1 MNGGVRGCE
10 PPEISLAAEAEK
22 LIERYPPGRSRS
34 ALVPLLHLVQ
44 ERDGY
49 VTEKG
54 MNEVAEILEITSA
67 QVRSVAT
74 FYTMFHF
81 KPKGRHVIS
90 MCQNIACSL
99 NGAEKLIDSLEE
111 HLGIK
116 CGETTGDGQFTLER
130 VECLAACDLA
140 PMLQI
145 DYQAMHGPLSG
156 DAAVALLESATA
168 ND

>member
-1 MNGGVRGCE
+1 MNL
-10 PPEISLAAEAEK
+10 SAEAAA

-49 VTEKG
+49 VTEEG
-54 MNEVAEILEITSA
+54 MTEVAAILEITTA
-67 QVRSVAT
+67 QVLSVAT

-81 KPKGRHVIS
+81 KPKGRHVVS
-90 MCQNIACSL
+90 LCQNIACSL

-116 CGETTGDGQFTLER
+116 CGETTSDGQFTMER

-156 DAAVALLESATA
+156 HAAVILIESVRA

>member
-1 MNGGVRGCE
+1 MN
-10 PPEISLAAEAEK
+10 LAAEATK

-49 VTEKG
+49 VTEAG
-54 MNEVAEILEITSA
+54 MNEVAAILEITTA
-67 QVRSVAT
+67 QVLSVAT

-81 KPKGRHVIS
+81 KPKGRHVVS

-116 CGETTGDGQFTLER
+116 CGETTSDGQFTMER

-145 DYQAMHGPLSG
+145 DYQVMHGPLSG
-156 DAAVALLESATA
+156 EAAVALLESVRA

>member
-1 MNGGVRGCE
+1 MN
-10 PPEISLAAEAEK
+10 EIRLAAEATK

-49 VTEKG
+49 VTEEG
-54 MNEVAEILEITSA
+54 MTEVAEILEITSA

-74 FYTMFHF
+74 FYTMFHL
-81 KPKGRHVIS
+81 KPKGRHVIGV
-90 MCQNIACSL
+90 CQNLACTL
-99 NGAEKLIDSLEE
+99 NGAEDLIDSVER

-116 CGETTGDGQFTLER
+116 CGETTRDGQFTLER
-130 VECLAACDLA
+130 AECLAACDLA

-145 DYQAMHGPLSG
+145 DYQTMHGPLSG
-156 DAAVALLESATA
+156 HAAVTLIESVRT
-168 ND
+168 DG